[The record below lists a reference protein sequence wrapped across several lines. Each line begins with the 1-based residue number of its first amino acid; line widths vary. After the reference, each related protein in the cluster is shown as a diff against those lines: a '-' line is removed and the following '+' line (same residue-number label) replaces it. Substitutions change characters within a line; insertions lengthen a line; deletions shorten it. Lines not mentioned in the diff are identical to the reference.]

1 MKYLI
6 NLFVVI
12 LLYQFSYSKS
22 ESLENNNINTLKTI
36 ADTSKA
42 ILDTN
47 NIIQKSDLGINLLI
61 ALNPAIIP
69 TLTYRYYVIP
79 FFSIELGWLVLSPI
93 VKYGA
98 SLNYKRLFVS
108 FINYQNLDSH
118 NLPSDTRNCI
128 FVGYIPINT
137 GNAIDFQFRL
147 GIWGSI
153 AYSHSGTFAICELGL
168 KYNFYK

>member
-1 MKYLI
+1 MKNIFIL
-6 NLFVVI
+6 LVVI
-12 LLYQFSYSKS
+12 LIYQLSYSKS
-22 ESLENNNINTLKTI
+22 ENSDNNINVLKAN
-36 ADTSKA
+36 ADTSKT

-61 ALNPAIIP
+61 ALDPAIIP
-69 TLTYRYYVIP
+69 TLNYRYYVLP
-79 FFSIELGWLVLSPI
+79 FFSIELGWLTLSPI

-108 FINYQNLDSH
+108 FINYQNFDGYH
-118 NLPSDTRNCI
+118 LPDIRNCI